1 MKESWISDACAIG
14 TARRV
19 ELVSADA
26 AAAMPTLA
34 GLGLAAARY
43 AHTVTAYP
51 RKGSK
56 GETLVVVVVADGQ
69 GQQLARS
76 TFATD
81 AGPQR
86 VCEAAL
92 RESVLE
98 RITKY
103 RADPTHR
110 ETRIQ
115 AMVSPRASEEL
126 SAFER
131 ERAAITG
138 SA

>member
-1 MKESWISDACAIG
+1 
-14 TARRV
+14 
-19 ELVSADA
+19 
-26 AAAMPTLA
+26 MPTLA
-34 GLGLAAARY
+34 GLEPSAARY
-43 AHTVTAYP
+43 AHTVTAYA
-51 RKGSK
+51 RRGTKD
-56 GETLVVVVVADGQ
+56 EALVIVVVADSQ

-76 TFATD
+76 TFATT

-92 RESVLE
+92 QDSLLE

-115 AMVSPRASEEL
+115 AMVSPRASEQL

-131 ERAAITG
+131 ERSVANR